1 MEFKVVIY
9 IILGILYFIYSVS
22 QKRKEQQQAPP
33 QQPQKEKPVTPPA
46 HDSLKEIMREI
57 QRRQAEEQVRKTI
70 KQKPKPA
77 YADSPKP
84 VKTKG
89 RDVLVHEKKITTFQE
104 GMGSLE
110 SVYERELTEEEKI
123 ERGTLQLQNEGV
135 YKIESYEEAEA
146 KEAQQ
151 MAYTYRF
158 DARDAIIGSIILERK
173 F

>member
-22 QKRKEQQQAPP
+22 QKRKEQQQATP
-33 QQPQKEKPVTPPA
+33 QPQKEKPITPPA
-46 HDSLKEIMREI
+46 YDPLKEIMKEI
-57 QRRQAEEQVRKTI
+57 QRKQAEEQARKTI

-77 YADSPKP
+77 YAETSKP

-89 RDVLVHEKKITTFQE
+89 RDVLLHEKKVTTFQE

-123 ERGTLQLQNEGV
+123 ERGTLKIQNEGA
-135 YKIESYEEAEA
+135 YKIESIEEAEA

-151 MAYTYRF
+151 SYAYEF
-158 DARDAIIGSIILERK
+158 DARNAVISSIILERK